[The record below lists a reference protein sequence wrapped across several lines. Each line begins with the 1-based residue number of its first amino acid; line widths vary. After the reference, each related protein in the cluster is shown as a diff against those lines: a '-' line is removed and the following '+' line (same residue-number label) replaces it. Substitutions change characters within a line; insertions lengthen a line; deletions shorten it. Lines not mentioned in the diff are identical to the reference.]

1 MTYEESFKKIQNI
14 IDNHFSSQKDEFVP
28 GKSRLPLVK
37 PSFGADEINEAID
50 SLFSTW
56 VTMGKKVK
64 TFEERFASYLG
75 VKNAT
80 MLNSGS
86 SANLVA
92 LSVITN
98 PLFKRQ
104 VPAGSEVLTPAV
116 TWSTTVFPII
126 NVGLK
131 PILVDV
137 SLEDY
142 NIDMDALEAA
152 ITPKTKVLMPVHLL
166 GAPADMNRMMEI
178 AEEKNLLVMEDTC
191 ESHGSEIGGRKAGSF
206 GDLATFSFFMSH
218 HITTVEGGMLV
229 TNNEEIFEMA
239 KAMRAFGWI
248 RDLKNKESY
257 AKQSPHVDPN
267 FLFVNTGYNFR
278 PTEMQGAFGMHQV
291 GKLEKFI
298 EARRKNHFF
307 WNKALEE
314 FSDYLILPQE
324 RKGTRH
330 VAFAYALTVKPNAPF
345 TKKALV
351 EHLNKNLIETRQIE
365 AGNMAEQPAM
375 KILPHAAHGDLPNSK
390 LIMKNGFFFG
400 NHQALGKEEREYIAN
415 VISDFVRKNT

>member
-92 LSVITN
+92 LWVITN

-142 NIDMDALEAA
+142 NIDMDDLEAA
-152 ITPKTKVLMPVHLL
+152 ITPKTKVLMPVHL
-166 GAPADMNRMMEI
+166 D
-178 AEEKNLLVMEDTC
+178 
-191 ESHGSEIGGRKAGSF
+191 RKS
-206 GDLATFSFFMSH
+206 T
-218 HITTVEGGMLV
+218 
-229 TNNEEIFEMA
+229 
-239 KAMRAFGWI
+239 
-248 RDLKNKESY
+248 
-257 AKQSPHVDPN
+257 
-267 FLFVNTGYNFR
+267 
-278 PTEMQGAFGMHQV
+278 
-291 GKLEKFI
+291 
-298 EARRKNHFF
+298 
-307 WNKALEE
+307 
-314 FSDYLILPQE
+314 
-324 RKGTRH
+324 
-330 VAFAYALTVKPNAPF
+330 
-345 TKKALV
+345 
-351 EHLNKNLIETRQIE
+351 
-365 AGNMAEQPAM
+365 
-375 KILPHAAHGDLPNSK
+375 
-390 LIMKNGFFFG
+390 
-400 NHQALGKEEREYIAN
+400 
-415 VISDFVRKNT
+415 